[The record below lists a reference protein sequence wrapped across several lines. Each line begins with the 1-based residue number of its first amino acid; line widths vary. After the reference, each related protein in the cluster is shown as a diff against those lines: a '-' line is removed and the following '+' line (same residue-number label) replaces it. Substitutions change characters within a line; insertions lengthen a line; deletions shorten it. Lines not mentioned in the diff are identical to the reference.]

1 MLTFQKSEL
10 LDLIDGL
17 HINYPVQLVHDQGV
31 YIMCIDQP
39 REFRVIV
46 YAEGCNPQKDADWW
60 HTSARLVGGD
70 DFGEDLCTVAELS
83 KLMHA
88 AKQVIRITL
97 SENQFTVE
105 TD

>member
-1 MLTFQKSEL
+1 MLTFAKSEL
-10 LDLIDGL
+10 LRLIDGL
-17 HINYPVQLVHDQGV
+17 PANRPVQLVHDQGV

-39 REFRVIV
+39 REHRVIV
-46 YAEGCNPQKDADWW
+46 YAKGCNPEKDADWW

-83 KLMHA
+83 KLLHA
-88 AKQVIRITL
+88 SKHAIRITL
-97 SENQFTVE
+97 TENQFHLE